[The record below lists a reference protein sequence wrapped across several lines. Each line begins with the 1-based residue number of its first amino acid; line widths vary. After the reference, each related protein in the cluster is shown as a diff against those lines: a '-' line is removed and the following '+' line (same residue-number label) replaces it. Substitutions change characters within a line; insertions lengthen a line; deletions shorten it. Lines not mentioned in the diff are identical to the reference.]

1 MNVMTQGS
9 SKVKRSFLL
18 IALFILFISACQN
31 DVRQKPVSE
40 TDRLRQ
46 QNQTLTDRLANTEQQ
61 VQQLKK
67 QVQTL
72 SAVTDDTQPEDIYD
86 LQKIRIWRYTN
97 LYDKDEDGKLESL
110 IVYLQPVDSDGDVI
124 KAAGRVEVQLW
135 DLNRDEAHALL
146 ATWNVSPDEI
156 KKEWYATVLA
166 SNYRLIFDI
175 SKLIDKYEKPLTVK
189 VKFTD
194 ILSGKTFTE
203 QRTIEP
209 QP

>member
-175 SKLIDKYEKPLTVK
+175 SKLINKYEKPLTVK
-189 VKFTD
+189 VTFTD

>member
-175 SKLIDKYEKPLTVK
+175 SKLINKYEKPLTVK